1 MRYHGS
7 ELAVLRHGPHSN
19 GERSVTRPEADA
31 LIASGL
37 YRESL
42 GAPYGAT
49 HYRRSLDDGSC
60 LHLVIEGND
69 RRLHHDPFD
78 PHRSPLSL
86 AMHAAHDAKAEAVSL
101 VALAWNLVRVLA
113 R

>member
-1 MRYHGS
+1 VRYHGS
-7 ELAVLRHGPHSN
+7 ELAVLRHDPLSN
-19 GERSVTRPEADA
+19 GERSVTGAEADA
-31 LIASGL
+31 LMASGL

-42 GAPYGAT
+42 GAPFGAI
-49 HYRRSLDDGSC
+49 HYRRSLNDGSC
-60 LHLVIEGND
+60 LHLVIEGDD
-69 RRLHHDPFD
+69 RRLHHDLFD
-78 PHRSPLSL
+78 PHRGPWSL